1 MALDRD
7 ETSERVL
14 DIAAALIAKGGA
26 PNLKAR
32 TIAQQAGI
40 AVGSIYNL
48 FGDLDQ
54 LHGQVNM
61 QLLDKLGDAGERA
74 VAKLDRA
81 DVTDTRQ
88 RLFAFSRTYLEFVQA
103 NAVSWSALLAFSP
116 GRMLEPARGAY
127 ERRLDTLFELIAR
140 ELAKDKSLDM
150 NDRQQRLAARVLWSS
165 VHGIVINAAG
175 RRQQDRQGEGVWDQ
189 IDLLVTTFLK
199 GIDRKQT

>member
-14 DIAAALIAKGGA
+14 EIAEALLAKGGA

-32 TIAQQAGI
+32 SIAQQAGI

-61 QLLDKLGDAGERA
+61 RLLDRLGAAGAKA
-74 VAKLDRA
+74 VATLDKA
-81 DVTDTRQ
+81 NVTDTRQ
-88 RLFAFSRTYLEFVQA
+88 RLLALARTYLEFVQA

-116 GRMLEPARGAY
+116 RRMANAEQAAY
-127 ERRLDTLFELIAR
+127 EQRLDTLFEIIAAA
-140 ELAKDKSLDM
+140 LARDATLALEEP
-150 NDRQQRLAARVLWSS
+150 QRRLMARVLWSS
-165 VHGIVINAAG
+165 VHGIVINGAG
-175 RRQQDRQGEGVWDQ
+175 RRQQSRQGEGVWDQ

-199 GIDRKQT
+199 GIDHR